1 MKYLPYAYTRL
12 VQEQVIEGI
21 KHMEGGS
28 SAFKMYFLDNITDD
42 NYIDTVQKELEHK
55 FDVPKPQISK
65 LLGIIAFSIACD
77 DALKGIKNFI
87 TKFNKGKIPVNSEPL
102 DQWEIEIQETTYFG
116 SLVKPLFDI
125 SQQIKQLQIAKLENR
140 MSVNNSISLGMNN
153 TSDDKNV
160 KVVNNMF
167 DMSDL

>member
-1 MKYLPYAYTRL
+1 
-12 VQEQVIEGI
+12 
-21 KHMEGGS
+21 MEGGS

-87 TKFNKGKIPVNSEPL
+87 TKFNKGKIPVNPEPL

-125 SQQIKQLQIAKLENR
+125 SQQIKQLQIAKLENQ
-140 MSVNNSISLGMNN
+140 MSVNNPSISLGMNN
-153 TSDDKNV
+153 PNDTSIGTANS
-160 KVVNNMF
+160 MF
-167 DMSDL
+167 DMSGF